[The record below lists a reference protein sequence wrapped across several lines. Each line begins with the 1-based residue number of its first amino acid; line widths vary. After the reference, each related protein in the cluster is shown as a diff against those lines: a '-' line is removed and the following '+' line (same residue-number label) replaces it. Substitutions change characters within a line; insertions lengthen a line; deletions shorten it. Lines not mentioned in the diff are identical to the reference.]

1 MLDSYDDAELRRLCE
16 RFRAR
21 PAGVRN
27 ELTTDDFYALLAFA
41 GRAAVA
47 AMRQSDATWIAD
59 ALTAVAMIDDER
71 VDAGDIDP
79 SLGIVRHAAM
89 YIGADAGALFA
100 EGARQATRS
109 VGRAFS
115 RDTVHPPRPLLRV
128 ALDVDA
134 ILERDGYRIED
145 VTLTASL
152 PEAWIAA
159 PPATSGVVTM
169 HARHRDNDE
178 QIAIAF
184 IAETAGAQNVRPV
197 EHDAA
202 ALLVTHGNLLC
213 LLIARVETT
222 ASLQRFLAP
231 VRHVLAISPVT
242 PAP

>member
-1 MLDSYDDAELRRLCE
+1 VLGSYDDAELRRLCE

-27 ELTTDDFYALLAFA
+27 ALTTDDFYALLAFA

-59 ALTAVAMIDDER
+59 GLTAVAMIDDER
-71 VDAGDIDP
+71 IDARDLDP

-100 EGARQATRS
+100 EAARHATRS
-109 VGRAFS
+109 VARAFQ
-115 RDTVHPPRPLLRV
+115 RDALPAPRVLLRI

-145 VTLTASL
+145 VTLAASL
-152 PEAWIAA
+152 PEAWIDA
-159 PPATSGVVTM
+159 PPPASGVVTM
-169 HARHRDNDE
+169 HARHRDNGE

-184 IAETAGAQNVRPV
+184 IAETAGAQSVHPV

-202 ALLVTHGNLLC
+202 ALLVTHENLLC

-222 ASLQRFLAP
+222 ASLQRFLEP
-231 VRHVLAISPVT
+231 IRHALAISPVT